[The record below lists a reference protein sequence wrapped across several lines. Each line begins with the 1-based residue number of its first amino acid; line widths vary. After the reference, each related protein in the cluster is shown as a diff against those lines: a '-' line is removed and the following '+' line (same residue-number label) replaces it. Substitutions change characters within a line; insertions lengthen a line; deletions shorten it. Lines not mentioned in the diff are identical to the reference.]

1 MGQVKQRNEIDKKY
15 QWNLGDIYAS
25 DEVWEQKLEEVKA
38 KIAELTSFKGKLGD
52 ENELKEFLKL
62 ERDISCEAEKLYCY
76 AKMSRDQDNGD
87 VKYVALCDKAY
98 SLLINLE
105 AETSFVTPELS
116 KLDDETLLA
125 LSEKEEFADNSLTF
139 KEIVRNKAHLLS
151 ENEEKILALTGEM
164 ANSYDT
170 IFTMLD
176 DVDMKFDAV
185 TMPDGT
191 KEELSHGRYGLF
203 LQDKDRGLRRQ
214 AYESMYNAHIAN
226 INTLTA
232 IYSSSVKKDIFYA
245 RVRNF
250 PSTIEGELYS
260 GNIPLSVY
268 DGLVDTV
275 NASLPVLHRYVELR
289 KKILKTDDLK
299 MYDMYV
305 PVVDA
310 DDKKYTYEEGCEL
323 AKKALAPLGEE
334 YVALLERAFNENWI
348 DVYENKGKT
357 SGAYSWGAY
366 GTHPY
371 MLLNYQD
378 RLDDVFTLVH
388 EAGHSM
394 HSYYS
399 DASLPYEK
407 AQYRIF
413 VAEVASTVNE
423 VLLLKYML
431 KNTDDEKTRA
441 YLLNH
446 FLEQFRTTVF
456 RQTMFAEFERESH
469 RMAENG
475 ESLTVE
481 SLNKVYG
488 DLNRKYYSSAVD
500 TDKYIETEWARIP
513 HFYRAF
519 YVYQYATGFSSAVAI
534 ADMILKEGAP
544 AVERYIKFL
553 SSGGSDFPVELL
565 KIAGVDLSKPDAIV
579 SGMKVFEDTL
589 DEFERIMCK

>member
-15 QWNLGDIYAS
+15 RWNLGDIYAS
-25 DEVWEQKLEEVKA
+25 DEVWEEKLEDVKA
-38 KIAELTSFKGKLGD
+38 KIADLTSFKGKLGD
-52 ENELKEFLKL
+52 ENELKKFLKL

-125 LSEKEEFADNSLTF
+125 LSEKEEFADNSLMF

-203 LQDKDRGLRRQ
+203 LQDKDRELRRQ

-250 PSTIEGELYS
+250 PSTVEGELYS

-305 PVVDA
+305 PVVDG

-534 ADMILKEGAP
+534 ADMILTEGAP

-589 DEFERIMCK
+589 NEFERIMCK

>member
-52 ENELKEFLKL
+52 ENELKKFLKL

-203 LQDKDRGLRRQ
+203 LQDKDRELRRQ

-289 KKILKTDDLK
+289 KRILKTDDLK